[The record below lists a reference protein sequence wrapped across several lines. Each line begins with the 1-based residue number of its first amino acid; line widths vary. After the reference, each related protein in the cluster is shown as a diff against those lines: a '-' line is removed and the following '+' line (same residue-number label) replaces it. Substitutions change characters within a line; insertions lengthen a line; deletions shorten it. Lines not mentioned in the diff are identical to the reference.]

1 MEQTMKKSDIALTA
15 AFTAAVT
22 TFVVGLP
29 MEFATEL
36 VTFPFAH
43 ESALGSHLVNQTSQV
58 LVPIFDTVGQWFGI
72 EPIGAQLADVPVAD
86 F

>member
-1 MEQTMKKSDIALTA
+1 MEQTVKKSDIALTA

-22 TFVVGLP
+22 SFVVGLP
-29 MEFATEL
+29 MEFVTEL

-43 ESALGSHLVNQTSQV
+43 ESGLGNHLVSQTSQV
-58 LVPIFDTVGQWFGI
+58 LVPIFDAVGQWFGI
-72 EPIGAQLADVPVAD
+72 EPIGQRIADIPVVD